1 MSRTLARSV
10 TRPPAPAKSEPEPA
24 AGPALLAPPSAS
36 SGTVLDVASAGATPA
51 AERPP
56 LPSLSAFLAQ
66 LENMALENHKLVDRL
81 VERLAPVLVPPGSH
95 HDDVLGRSEPQMS
108 EFAIRIDAQV
118 KALNET
124 NRLLEDAARR
134 LQI

>member
-1 MSRTLARSV
+1 MTKALTRSV
-10 TRPPAPAKSEPEPA
+10 TRRPGPAKEPAPAT
-24 AGPALLAPPSAS
+24 AGPTVAAPPSATS
-36 SGTVLDVASAGATPA
+36 AELKDAASAVAGQP
-51 AERPP
+51 AERQP

-81 VERLAPVLVPPGSH
+81 VEKLAPVLLPPGSR
-95 HDDVLGRSEPQMS
+95 HDEMLGKSEPQMS

-118 KALNET
+118 KALMET